1 MRPIKLLLFPV
12 RSMQV
17 AIKHHCAKG
26 CTQFDGIIPVAS
38 LGFGRLWFI
47 EVRFVVFFCGLA
59 CFLVVFSL
67 GPASGQSLVPD
78 PPGLPRGLSLD
89 R

>member
-1 MRPIKLLLFPV
+1 MCPIKLLFFPI
-12 RSMQV
+12 RSMQA
-17 AIKHHCAKG
+17 AIKRHRAKG
-26 CTQFDGIIPVAS
+26 CTQFDDIIPVAS

-67 GPASGQSLVPD
+67 GPALGQSLVPD
-78 PPGLPRGLSLD
+78 PPGLPRGLSPD